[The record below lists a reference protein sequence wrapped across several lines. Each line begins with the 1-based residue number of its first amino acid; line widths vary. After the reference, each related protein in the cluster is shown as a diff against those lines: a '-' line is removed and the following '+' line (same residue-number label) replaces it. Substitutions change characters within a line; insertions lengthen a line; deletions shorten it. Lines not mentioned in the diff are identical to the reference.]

1 MYLLLSLNW
10 NQIKL
15 LIMLLLLLFL
25 LFPALGAV
33 YRL

>member
-15 LIMLLLLLFL
+15 LIMLLLFL